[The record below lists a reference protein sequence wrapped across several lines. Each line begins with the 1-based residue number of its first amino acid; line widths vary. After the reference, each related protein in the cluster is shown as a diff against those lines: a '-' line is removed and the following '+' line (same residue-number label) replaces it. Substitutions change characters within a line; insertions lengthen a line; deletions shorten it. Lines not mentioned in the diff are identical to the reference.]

1 MFRGVFYFQEREGQM
16 SRRNIVLAG
25 FMGTGKTVTGR
36 VLARRTGLELVDMDA
51 LIEVRQGKT
60 IPEIFA
66 QDGEPVF
73 RAMERALVRELSKQS
88 GLIISTGG
96 GIVLDPDNISDFEKT
111 GLVVCLNASPDIIFQ
126 RLEKDTHRPL
136 LSGDKKGQIAALLE
150 TRKPLYAAIAHGIP
164 TDGLTAEQTADRILE
179 LYALES

>member
-1 MFRGVFYFQEREGQM
+1 M
-16 SRRNIVLAG
+16 SKRNIVLVG

-36 VLARRTGLELVDMDA
+36 VLAARTGMELVDMDSM
-51 LIEVRQGKT
+51 IEERQGKT

-73 RAMERALVRELSKQS
+73 RTLERELVQELSKRN

-96 GIVLDPDNISDFEKT
+96 GIVLNPDNIADFEKT
-111 GLVVCLNASPDIIFQ
+111 GLVVCLKASPETIFQ
-126 RLEKDTHRPL
+126 RLEKDTGRPL

-150 TRKPLYAAIAHGIP
+150 KRKPLYDAIAHGVN
-164 TDGLTAEQTADRILE
+164 TDGLTDEQTADPILK
-179 LYALES
+179 LYALEP

>member
-1 MFRGVFYFQEREGQM
+1 MKKQ
-16 SRRNIVLAG
+16 NIILIG

-36 VLARRTGLELVDMDA
+36 ALAERTGMELVDMDS

-66 QDGEPVF
+66 QDGEPAF
-73 RAMERALVRELSKQS
+73 RALERQLVSELSTQS

-96 GIVLDPDNISDFEKT
+96 GVVINPDNLTDFEKS
-111 GLVVCLNASPDIIFQ
+111 GLMVCLTASPETIFH
-126 RLEKDTHRPL
+126 RLEKDTTRPL
-136 LSGDKKGQIAALLE
+136 LSGDKKQQIAALLE
-150 TRKPLYAAIAHGIP
+150 KRKPLYAAIAHQI
-164 TDGLTAEQTADRILE
+164 DGDRLGPEERADAILN

>member
-1 MFRGVFYFQEREGQM
+1 M
-16 SRRNIVLAG
+16 SKRNIVLVG

-36 VLARRTGLELVDMDA
+36 VLAERTGMELVDMDSI
-51 LIEVRQGKT
+51 IEERQGKT

-66 QDGEPVF
+66 QDGEPAF
-73 RAMERALVRELSKQS
+73 RSMERELVKELSKRS

-96 GIVLDPDNISDFEKT
+96 GIVLNPENIADFEKT
-111 GLVVCLNASPDIIFQ
+111 GLVVCLKASPETVFQ
-126 RLEKDTHRPL
+126 RLENDTSRPL

-150 TRKPLYAAIAHGIP
+150 KRKPLYDAIKHGVH
-164 TDGLTAEQTADRILE
+164 TDGLTDIQTADPILK